1 MLFNMIPI
9 WEGGFLNFDCS
20 VPPSTRGESKT
31 STGSWTKPQPLHG
44 VPLQGMANDR
54 CLAYRIISSGSHWII
69 GLLQV
74 LQKPVTER
82 LKSVLV
88 NVGPRSLKKNRQS
101 QTPDLS
107 NRFIVIILFFG
118 PSTSWSTSFYYHV
131 FSVRLYV
138 IWYLDDVVGEIGEK
152 HVFEV
157 CQGVLRRNK
166 ESGKLQILC
175 GLLTGL

>member
-1 MLFNMIPI
+1 MFALV
-9 WEGGFLNFDCS
+9 L
-20 VPPSTRGESKT
+20 SKKT
-31 STGSWTKPQPLHG
+31 
-44 VPLQGMANDR
+44 
-54 CLAYRIISSGSHWII
+54 
-69 GLLQV
+69 
-74 LQKPVTER
+74 
-82 LKSVLV
+82 
-88 NVGPRSLKKNRQS
+88 RQS

-175 GLLTGL
+175 GLLTRVENTKTWLTAIDCVGVG